1 MDKKGITSTENLK
14 FMYIKRR
21 NNFLEGQ
28 NKLINKGVLQ
38 NKKQGGIVNVD
49 RLSAKMN
56 KDDCEYIVREMVI
69 DIS

>member
-1 MDKKGITSTENLK
+1 
-14 FMYIKRR
+14 MYIKRR
-21 NNFLEGQ
+21 KNFLEGQ